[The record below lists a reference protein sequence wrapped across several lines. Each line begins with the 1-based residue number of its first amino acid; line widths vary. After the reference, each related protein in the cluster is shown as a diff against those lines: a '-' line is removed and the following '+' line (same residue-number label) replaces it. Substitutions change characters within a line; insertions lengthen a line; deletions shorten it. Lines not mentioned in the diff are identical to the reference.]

1 MLFKFE
7 VRYRPISIQRQMSYT
22 TVFSTSYR
30 QFDELIQ
37 KEMDIVGKKRKVMYR
52 SLYESVKHK
61 DKNRHVIRMKE
72 LMEEGDDTEI
82 LKLVPILL
90 RIKKALDS

>member
-1 MLFKFE
+1 
-7 VRYRPISIQRQMSYT
+7 MSYT

-30 QFDELIQ
+30 QFDDLIQ
-37 KEMDIVGKKRKVMYR
+37 KEVDLVGKKRRIMYQ

-61 DKNRHVIRMKE
+61 HENTDVIRMKK

-82 LKLVPILL
+82 LKLVPIII

>member
-1 MLFKFE
+1 
-7 VRYRPISIQRQMSYT
+7 MSYT

-37 KEMDIVGKKRKVMYR
+37 KEMDIVGKKRRIMYE

-61 DKNRHVIRMKE
+61 DENRHVIRMKQ
-72 LMEEGDDTEI
+72 LMQEGDDTEI
-82 LKLVPILL
+82 LKMVPLILK
-90 RIKKALDS
+90 IKKTLDR

>member
-1 MLFKFE
+1 
-7 VRYRPISIQRQMSYT
+7 MSYT

-37 KEMDIVGKKRKVMYR
+37 KEMDIVGKKRRIMYQ

-61 DKNRHVIRMKE
+61 DKNTDVLRMKR

-82 LKLVPILL
+82 LKMVPLL
-90 RIKKALDS
+90 LKIKKAL

>member
-1 MLFKFE
+1 
-7 VRYRPISIQRQMSYT
+7 MSYT

-30 QFDELIQ
+30 QFDDLIQ
-37 KEMDIVGKKRKVMYR
+37 KEMDLVGKKRRIMYQ

-61 DKNRHVIRMKE
+61 HENTDVLRMKR

-82 LKLVPILL
+82 LKMVPLL
-90 RIKKALDS
+90 LKIKKTL

>member
-1 MLFKFE
+1 MK
-7 VRYRPISIQRQMSYT
+7 YT

-37 KEMDIVGKKRKVMYR
+37 KEMDIVGKKRRVMYQ
-52 SLYESVKHK
+52 SLYESIKH
-61 DKNRHVIRMKE
+61 NRENIDVIRMKH

-82 LKLVPILL
+82 LKMVPILL
-90 RIKKALDS
+90 RVKKELES

>member
-1 MLFKFE
+1 MK
-7 VRYRPISIQRQMSYT
+7 YT

-37 KEMDIVGKKRKVMYR
+37 KEMDLVGKKRRIMYE

-61 DKNRHVIRMKE
+61 DEHVDVIRMKQ
-72 LMEEGDDTEI
+72 LMEEGKDTEI
-82 LKLVPILL
+82 LKMVPLL
-90 RIKKALDS
+90 LKIKKAL

>member
-1 MLFKFE
+1 MK
-7 VRYRPISIQRQMSYT
+7 YT

-37 KEMDIVGKKRKVMYR
+37 KEMDIVGKKRRVMYQ
-52 SLYESVKHK
+52 SLYESVKHNEENV
-61 DKNRHVIRMKE
+61 DVIRMKQ
-72 LMEEGDDTEI
+72 LIEEGDDTEI

-90 RIKKALDS
+90 RVKKELES

>member
-1 MLFKFE
+1 
-7 VRYRPISIQRQMSYT
+7 MSYT

-30 QFDELIQ
+30 QFDDLIQ
-37 KEMDIVGKKRKVMYR
+37 KEMDLVGKKRRIMYQ

-61 DKNRHVIRMKE
+61 HENTDVLRMKR

-82 LKLVPILL
+82 LKMVPLL
-90 RIKKALDS
+90 LKIKKAL

>member
-1 MLFKFE
+1 MN
-7 VRYRPISIQRQMSYT
+7 YT
-22 TVFSTSYR
+22 TVLSTSYYH
-30 QFDELIQ
+30 FDELIQ
-37 KEMDIVGKKRKVMYR
+37 KEMDIVGKKRQVMYKT
-52 SLYESVKHK
+52 LYESIKHK
-61 DKNRHVIRMKE
+61 DKNRHVIRMKQ

>member
-1 MLFKFE
+1 MK
-7 VRYRPISIQRQMSYT
+7 YT
-22 TVFSTSYR
+22 TVFSTSYHH
-30 QFDELIQ
+30 FNELIQ
-37 KEMDIVGKKRKVMYR
+37 KEMDIVGKKRQVMYQ

-61 DKNRHVIRMKE
+61 DENQHVIRMKQ

-90 RIKKALDS
+90 RIKKELKT

>member
-1 MLFKFE
+1 
-7 VRYRPISIQRQMSYT
+7 MSYT

-30 QFDELIQ
+30 QFDDLIQ
-37 KEMDIVGKKRKVMYR
+37 KEMDIVGKKRRIMYQ

-61 DKNRHVIRMKE
+61 DENTDVLRMKR

-82 LKLVPILL
+82 LKMVPLL
-90 RIKKALDS
+90 LKIKKTL

>member
-1 MLFKFE
+1 MN
-7 VRYRPISIQRQMSYT
+7 YT

-30 QFDELIQ
+30 QFDDLIQ
-37 KEMDIVGKKRKVMYR
+37 KEMDIVGKKRQVMYQT
-52 SLYESVKHK
+52 LYESIKHK
-61 DKNRHVIRMKE
+61 DKNRHVIRMKQ

-90 RIKKALDS
+90 RIKKALNS

>member
-1 MLFKFE
+1 
-7 VRYRPISIQRQMSYT
+7 MSYT

-30 QFDELIQ
+30 QFDDLIQ
-37 KEMDIVGKKRKVMYR
+37 KEMDLVGKKRRIMYQ

-61 DKNRHVIRMKE
+61 HENTDVIRMKR

-82 LKLVPILL
+82 LKMVPLL
-90 RIKKALDS
+90 LKIKKTL

>member
-1 MLFKFE
+1 MK
-7 VRYRPISIQRQMSYT
+7 YT

-37 KEMDIVGKKRKVMYR
+37 KEMDLVGKKRRIMYE
-52 SLYESVKHK
+52 SLYESIKHQ
-61 DKNRHVIRMKE
+61 DENTDVLRMKR

-82 LKLVPILL
+82 LKMVPLL
-90 RIKKALDS
+90 LKIKKALDS